1 MVPRKTDGW
10 FVEWGSRSYLREA
23 QEAGIQVLLY
33 EPRFLHAKMLVCDN
47 AICTCGST
55 NLDFRSFLNNF
66 EANTFVY
73 DETVALQMQH
83 VFLRD
88 AELSTPLA
96 SLPKR
101 IRPRFFTRLGE
112 SVMRLL
118 SPLL

>member
-1 MVPRKTDGW
+1 
-10 FVEWGSRSYLREA
+10 LREA
-23 QEAGIQVLLY
+23 QEAGIQILLY
-33 EPRFLHAKMLVCDN
+33 EPRFLHAKTLVCDDHTT
-47 AICTCGST
+47 TCGST
-55 NLDFRSFLNNF
+55 NIDFRSFLNNF

-73 DETVALQMQH
+73 DEAVALQMKD

-88 AELSTPLA
+88 ARQSTPLS

-101 IRPRFFTRLGE
+101 LQPKFLVRLGE